1 VCRVQGGCG
10 GKVQGAQ
17 AGGGIVLHSPVVCLE
32 THMKVRGCEGKRAGA
47 GQGQGARVQRHRLC
61 SGHQPRHG
69 VCVTGCVGC
78 SGPWCR
84 ERLPPP
90 PTSLQSRRFNKPT
103 CEGVAAVMPGAMAL
117 ASGTFD
123 DGLLCT

>member
-1 VCRVQGGCG
+1 MYGVQGGGQG
-10 GKVQGAQ
+10 GQECAGCRAGVGARCKGRRL
-17 AGGGIVLHSPVVCLE
+17 GGGIVLHSPVVCLE
-32 THMKVRGCEGKRAGA
+32 THMKVRGCEGKRAGT

-90 PTSLQSRRFNKPT
+90 
-103 CEGVAAVMPGAMAL
+103 
-117 ASGTFD
+117 
-123 DGLLCT
+123 LLRCNQGGSTNQRMRVLRL